1 MPKGTQSY
9 LWVAEFYCKNFLAT
23 NRLKKKKIQGSG
35 WLAGWN
41 YSMQAREL
49 GRITAPAI
57 Y

>member
-9 LWVAEFYCKNFLAT
+9 LQMAEFYCKNFLAT
-23 NRLKKKKIQGSG
+23 NSLKKKNQGSG